1 MFDGMTTKDY
11 RDLTDSKYYILKEC
25 GNAILLI
32 FVGWPYDEDYS
43 YLTIV
48 AMNAST
54 TRSVYH
60 KQAELVDIIDTENG
74 FKIVYRPND
83 DKERVCHFTSDLTQ
97 EQNHYAGLFKLAGT
111 ILFDSESSPT
121 IGMGE

>member
-1 MFDGMTTKDY
+1 MILLN
-11 RDLTDSKYYILKEC
+11 LTDSKYYILKEC

-32 FVGWPYDEDYS
+32 FVGWPYDEDHS

-54 TRSVYH
+54 TRLVYH